1 MTREEIVERFKSGQ
15 MDGNDLLAL
24 PHDTN
29 LLDVGRVLV
38 ELYYALIDVNE
49 ARMLSEEKTPVSP
62 DRFGEV
68 LNLARKHTDNIIAM
82 VLTEQWFDDW
92 FDD

>member
-15 MDGNDLLAL
+15 MDGSDLLAL

-29 LLDVGRVLV
+29 LSNVGRLLV

-49 ARMLSEEKTPVSP
+49 ARMLSEEKTPISP
-62 DRFGEV
+62 DRFREV
-68 LNLARKHTDNIIAM
+68 LELARRHSDNTIAT
-82 VLTEQWFDDW
+82 VLTEQWFED
-92 FDD
+92 